1 MFEILGVLIGV
12 GGVIVFG
19 FISSG
24 VWKKE
29 KNIALNATMTLKSH
43 LKTHFMTHIISLN
56 FAENA
61 MEGSIGYCKKI
72 LF

>member
-1 MFEILGVLIGV
+1 MFEVLGVLIGV

-29 KNIALNATMTLKSH
+29 KKYCLKCNN
-43 LKTHFMTHIISLN
+43 LIKDPFYFTKFCT
-56 FAENA
+56 ECQ
-61 MEGSIGYCKKI
+61 GR
-72 LF
+72 

>member
-29 KNIALNATMTLKSH
+29 KKYCLKCNNDIKESF
-43 LKTHFMTHIISLN
+43 KD
-56 FAENA
+56 AP
-61 MEGSIGYCKKI
+61 YD
-72 LF
+72 LFYFTKFCRECQGR

>member
-24 VWKKE
+24 VWNYFSQKKYC
-29 KNIALNATMTLKSH
+29 LKCNNDIKESF
-43 LKTHFMTHIISLN
+43 KDSFYEPYSFTKFCR
-56 FAENA
+56 ECD
-61 MEGSIGYCKKI
+61 GG
-72 LF
+72 